1 MFALA
6 PFPPCPKQSKYRA
19 NWEGRRS
26 IGNSFLLQHSTG
38 FLRTPSIGSLVP
50 VVTQLGK
57 KKKKKRRLQTMKKN
71 KQKTDMNHS
80 IFFCLHYKLHNPAH
94 HSIYVCVPHFLR
106 FQKPDGSIRNVC
118 HDKATKELCFT

>member
-19 NWEGRRS
+19 YWEGRRS

-57 KKKKKRRLQTMKKN
+57 KKKRRLQTIKKN
-71 KQKTDMNHS
+71 EQKTDTNHS